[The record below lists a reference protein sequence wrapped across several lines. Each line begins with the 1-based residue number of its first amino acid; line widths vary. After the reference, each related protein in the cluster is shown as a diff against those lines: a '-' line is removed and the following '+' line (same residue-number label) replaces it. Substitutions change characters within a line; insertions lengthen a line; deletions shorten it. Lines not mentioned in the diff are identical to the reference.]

1 MCIRI
6 LPLFVGF
13 TLFAADG
20 QQLTPGLRAQADFDR
35 VELAARPQ
43 LQETNSCIQSQV
55 AAIAVAQRA
64 ELSSL
69 YFRKGYCTLAGATL
83 THNSSD
89 FADAAAAFDKSIAA
103 WPDAISRNPSSD
115 LPQPVSSG
123 LRVLAAVSKLEAD
136 PAAAV
141 TREIEAAIE
150 SPVCPSSVMSPTL
163 CQSLAAVGREWLGW
177 TALQQDDLY
186 GAQQQF
192 STAAQSAWARWTAG
206 VRAFRDRNYQQAST
220 RYREAVN
227 IWTRAAPASVVERLE
242 PQPDL
247 PRARMQLGGAQ
258 ILAGQPAEA
267 IPSLD
272 AAIKGNPGLE
282 RAIYYRALAEEL
294 SGHSDTALA
303 DYNLASRTA
312 FANARDL
319 VSGEA
324 HLYRGISFYRRKDY
338 AHAEDEFAS
347 ALNFGIAHDLKQD
360 AQAWRYMAAVA
371 GGACGASRLSLEDAL
386 VYSSPYFPK
395 QEARTLASSCPLS
408 AAAAPAQHPS
418 LP

>member
-6 LPLFVGF
+6 LLLLVAS

-20 QQLTPGLRAQADFDR
+20 QQLTLSLRAQADFDR

-43 LQETNSCIQSQV
+43 LQGTNSCIQSQV

-69 YFRKGYCTLAGATL
+69 YFRKGYCTIAGATL

-103 WPDAISRNPSSD
+103 WPDAIGRNPSSD
-115 LPQPVSSG
+115 LPPPVSSG

-141 TREIEAAIE
+141 TREIEAAIDR
-150 SPVCPSSVMSPTL
+150 PACPSSVMSPAL
-163 CQSLAAVGREWLGW
+163 CQSLVAVGREWLGW
-177 TALQQDDLY
+177 TALQQNDLY
-186 GAQQQF
+186 GAAQQF
-192 STAAQSAWARWTAG
+192 SSAPQSSWALWTAG
-206 VRAFRDRNYQQAST
+206 LQAFRDRDYQQAST
-220 RYREAVN
+220 RYREALN
-227 IWTRAAPASVVERLE
+227 LWARTPSGSVVERLE

-247 PRARMQLGGAQ
+247 PRAWMQLGGAQ

-267 IPSLD
+267 VPSLD
-272 AAIKGNPGLE
+272 AALKGNPGLE
-282 RAIYYRALAEEL
+282 RAIFYRARAEEL
-294 SGHSDTALA
+294 SGHLDTALA
-303 DYNLASRTA
+303 DYSLASRTA

-338 AHAEDEFAS
+338 THAEDEFSS
-347 ALNFGIAHDLKQD
+347 ALNFGIAHDLERD
-360 AQAWRYMAAVA
+360 AEAWRYMAAVA

-386 VYSSPYFPK
+386 VYSSPFFPK
-395 QEARTLASSCPLS
+395 QEARTVASSCPLS
-408 AAAAPAQHPS
+408 AAAAPASRPS
-418 LP
+418 LR

>member
-6 LPLFVGF
+6 LLLLVAS
-13 TLFAADG
+13 TLFAADER
-20 QQLTPGLRAQADFDR
+20 QLTLESRAQADFDR

-64 ELSSL
+64 ELSPL
-69 YFRKGYCTLAGATL
+69 YFRRGYCTLAGATL

-103 WPDAISRNPSSD
+103 WPDALGHNPGD

-123 LRVLAAVSKLEAD
+123 LRVLAAVSKLKAD

-141 TREIEAAIE
+141 TREIEAAIDR
-150 SPVCPSSVMSPTL
+150 PACLSSLMPPAL
-163 CQSLAAVGREWLGW
+163 CQSLVAIGREWLGW

-186 GAQQQF
+186 GAAQQL
-192 STAAQSAWARWTAG
+192 STSPQSPWAIWTTG
-206 VRAFRDRNYQQAST
+206 VRAFRDRDYSQASA
-220 RYREAVN
+220 RYREALN
-227 IWTRAAPASVVERLE
+227 LWTRAPSGSVVERLE

-247 PRARMQLGGAQ
+247 PRAWMQLGGAQ

-272 AAIKGNPGLE
+272 AALKGNPGLE
-282 RAIYYRALAEEL
+282 RAIYYRARAEEL
-294 SGHSDTALA
+294 SGHPDTALA
-303 DYNLASRTA
+303 DYSLASRTA

-338 AHAEDEFAS
+338 SHAEDEFAS
-347 ALNFGIAHDLKQD
+347 ALNFGIAHDMEHD

-386 VYSSPYFPK
+386 VYSSPFFPK

-408 AAAAPAQHPS
+408 VSATPAPHAS
-418 LP
+418 LR